1 MAKRWVLEKLCNR
14 LEQLIE
20 RLEQL
25 IGRLRPSLRELPGPE
40 DRDSPN
46 GDTVG
51 KPKRRGE
58 RRVQRIVGWWLA
70 SAVLL
75 YIVLALPVSTDSNR
89 GGQASTVR
97 HLREYL
103 SRVAGTVPTVC
114 ATEGSDDGG
123 GTENRDDAGRV
134 PMLVSAVYDLGF
146 GTAPDEERGACHWR
160 RTTTTRD
167 YVVVHLVAGVS
178 PDVGAIQKI
187 CLLFVIIALL
197 ELMDIRRERRS
208 ADAILNELAKPP
220 QIIPSRSGSKDLLP
234 VSAKDAIRGLRGLD
248 DMLTRLLMDLI
259 RLLPKTAPATIGTL
273 VERADGIAA
282 AYRDRLLERFW
293 RLDYYIW
300 LLPTIGFLG
309 TIYGI
314 SQSLLQAKDIF
325 PQTKPPEGNGEGG
338 GVGGTETAEGNSEG
352 GGASAEFGEVV
363 DALGV
368 AFDTTAFA
376 LLLLVFL
383 LWRQKRM
390 EADIGDFGEDSSRAA
405 QEWFGTQL
413 DPGSKQ

>member
-1 MAKRWVLEKLCNR
+1 MRLDTTALRMAKRWVLKKLCNR
-14 LEQLIE
+14 LEQLLE
-20 RLEQL
+20 RLRQ
-25 IGRLRPSLRELPGPE
+25 SLRELRRRE

-46 GDTVG
+46 GATATVG

-58 RRVQRIVGWWLA
+58 HRMQRIVGWWLA

-75 YIVLALPVSTDSNR
+75 YIVLALPFGTDANR
-89 GGQASTVR
+89 GGQSSTVR

-123 GTENRDDAGRV
+123 GAENRDDGGRV
-134 PMLVSAVYDLGF
+134 PMLVSAVYYLGL
-146 GTAPDEERGACHWR
+146 GTAPDEEREPCHWR
-160 RTTTTRD
+160 RNTTLRD

-178 PDVGAIQKI
+178 PDVGAIQKFS
-187 CLLFVIIALL
+187 LLFLIIALL

-208 ADAILNELAKPP
+208 GDAILNELAKPP
-220 QIIPSRSGSKDLLP
+220 QNIPSRSGNIP
-234 VSAKDAIRGLRGLD
+234 VSAKDPTGGLHGLD
-248 DMLTRLLMDLI
+248 DMLTRLRTDLI
-259 RLLPKTAPATIGTL
+259 RLLPKTAPATIDTL
-273 VERADGIAA
+273 AERADRIAA
-282 AYRDRLLERFW
+282 TYRDRLLERFW
-293 RLDYYIW
+293 RIDYYIW

-325 PQTKPPEGNGEGG
+325 SQTETAEGNGEGG
-338 GVGGTETAEGNSEG
+338 GV
-352 GGASAEFGEVV
+352 SAEFGEVV

-383 LWRQKRM
+383 MWRQKRT
-390 EADIGDFGEDSSRAA
+390 EADIGDFGADSSRAA
-405 QEWFGTQL
+405 QEWFLEQL
-413 DPGSKQ
+413 RGPLDNR